1 MEMMRRQALVV
12 LVAAAGF
19 AVPAVAKDLATS
31 LKGNWVVDKL
41 SAFEAAAP
49 PLYKLATPEKQ
60 KEMRD
65 QVLKGMPD
73 MFIEF
78 TADKA
83 TMKAGQ
89 ETPQIATY
97 KVTRQEKSTMWVELV
112 PQGKTGPAAEA
123 EKLSMEF
130 VDDDTV
136 KMLKEGEAAPVLLKR
151 QK

>member
-1 MEMMRRQALVV
+1 MDMMRRQALAV
-12 LVAAAGF
+12 LVVAGF
-19 AVPAVAKDLATS
+19 AVPAAAKDLATT
-31 LKGNWVVDKL
+31 LKGNWVVDKMA
-41 SAFEAAAP
+41 AFEASAP
-49 PLYKLATPEKQ
+49 PIYKAATPEKQ

-65 QVLKGMPD
+65 QVLKSMPD
-73 MFIEF
+73 MVIEF

-89 ETPQIATY
+89 ETPEVATY
-97 KVTRQEKSTMWVELV
+97 KITRQDKNTMWVELV

-136 KMLKEGEAAPVLLKR
+136 KMLKEGEPAALLLKR